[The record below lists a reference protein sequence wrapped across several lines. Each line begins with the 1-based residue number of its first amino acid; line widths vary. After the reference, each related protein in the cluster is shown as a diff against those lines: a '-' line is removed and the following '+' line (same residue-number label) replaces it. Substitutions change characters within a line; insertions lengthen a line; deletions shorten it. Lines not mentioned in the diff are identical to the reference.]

1 MTTYR
6 VLYVSFER
14 TLDGITQ
21 TEVHQWYPDGDNAKE
36 ELQRLM
42 KLSRDSELRISLER
56 PDVGHDVDN
65 L

>member
-1 MTTYR
+1 MIKYR
-6 VLYVSFER
+6 ILYVSFER
-14 TLDGITQ
+14 TLDGNTL

-36 ELQRLM
+36 ELHRLI

-56 PDVGHDVDN
+56 PDVGHDVVI